1 MPASDCLE
9 KYNSFLKCR
18 FPAFYLVSGCKL
30 SPTKMLSFRLANS
43 LNGLRSPSKRTF
55 MAWNVLR
62 IELKRVLKGLR
73 LPQSWS
79 RVQWIASSADKAFS
93 IRYHSWLKVSSILNH
108 WILIYPSVSLF
119 VMSCLVIYLL
129 QVFRCIYEGSWRLIA
144 VSARFRRFYGK
155 KGTINWMHYYG
166 TLLKKNDDFV
176 EAKAIKK

>member
-9 KYNSFLKCR
+9 KCNSFLKCS

-30 SPTKMLSFRLANS
+30 SPTKMPSFRLAFR
-43 LNGLRSPSKRTF
+43 LNGLRSPSMRTF

-93 IRYHSWLKVSSILNH
+93 IRYHSWLKVFSILNH

-144 VSARFRRFYGK
+144 VSARFRRSYGE
-155 KGTINWMHYYG
+155 KGTTN
-166 TLLKKNDDFV
+166 
-176 EAKAIKK
+176 